1 MQQRLAIA
9 QALVPK
15 PKVLL
20 LDEPFGALD
29 PGTRQRMHEIILSL
43 WEAEKMTVF
52 MVTHDLQE
60 GFKLGTRLLVFDK
73 LRWDPQAPEA
83 YGATITYDLPIDRRR
98 SLPEALT
105 ARAEAFDKQTP
116 SYEGPLDVLQ

>member
-1 MQQRLAIA
+1 
-9 QALVPK
+9 VPK

-29 PGTRQRMHEIILSL
+29 PGTRQRMHEIILAL

-116 SYEGPLDVLQ
+116 SHEGPLDVLQ